1 MCTAVSPSPD
11 PNEILDLNS
20 DATGTAMFW
29 TSVSNSTSALRQPA
43 SGLTLVT
50 RPCLIEG
57 TPDSTPFTN
66 QTLSP
71 AFTSLKIFL
80 LSSIMKTVLFIFES

>member
-1 MCTAVSPSPD
+1 MCTAVSLSPG

-29 TSVSNSTSALRQPA
+29 TSVSNSTSALPA
-43 SGLTLVT
+43 SGLTRVT

-57 TPDSTPFTN
+57 TPDWTPFTN

-80 LSSIMKTVLFIFES
+80 LSSIMKTVLFIF